1 MNGEIPIR
9 VRIVAP
15 PKGVHFRVQRG
26 RADLDEPTL
35 TSDREIAFDLMVRV
49 GDARPDGLPNF
60 LGPYA
65 QGPPASRF
73 LYVNSGTLAGQRDS
87 CWTRRAKV
95 PFRGVTWEMVQE
107 VLSGAGKVLEA
118 RIAGTAGDGGPA
130 CATVPLLDGGWRVV
144 PRHSEDSSAH
154 PA

>member
-1 MNGEIPIR
+1 MKGEIPIR
-9 VRIVAP
+9 VRVVAP
-15 PKGVHFRVQRG
+15 PSGVRFRVQRG

-35 TSDREIAFDLMVRV
+35 MSDLEIAFDLTVRV
-49 GDARPDGLPNF
+49 GGARPDGLPNF

-65 QGPPASRF
+65 QGPPAGRF
-73 LYVNSGTLAGQRDS
+73 LYVNSGTLAGQPDS

-95 PFRGVTWEMVQE
+95 PFRGVTWSMVEE
-107 VLSGAGKVLEA
+107 VLSRAGQVLEA

-130 CATVPLLDGGWRVV
+130 CATVPLLDRGWRVV
-144 PRHSEDSSAH
+144 PRHSEDASGD